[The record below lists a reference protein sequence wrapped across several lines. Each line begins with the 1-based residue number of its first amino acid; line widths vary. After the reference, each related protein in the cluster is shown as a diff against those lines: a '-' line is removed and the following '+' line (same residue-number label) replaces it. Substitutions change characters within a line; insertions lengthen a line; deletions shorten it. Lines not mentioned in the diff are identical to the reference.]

1 MRDVS
6 VMVQAALCNGEQY
19 TNERVDCIV
28 YNAIQ
33 SKGHHFFCFGSVHG
47 SRWTDMMYWYAFGLG
62 WSGMNEI

>member
-47 SRWTDMMYWYAFGLG
+47 NRVMDGYDVLVCIWFGLV
-62 WSGMNEI
+62 WDE